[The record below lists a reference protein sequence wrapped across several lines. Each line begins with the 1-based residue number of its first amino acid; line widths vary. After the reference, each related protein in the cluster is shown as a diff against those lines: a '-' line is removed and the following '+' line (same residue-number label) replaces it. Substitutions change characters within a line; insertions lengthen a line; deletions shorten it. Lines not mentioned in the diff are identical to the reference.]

1 MVTQFAYMLDSKEG
15 KIMNELKKYIAP
27 SAQISFCDFDIIT
40 ASPASGGGSGDPINT
55 PGGGKSPD
63 DWDTGL

>member
-1 MVTQFAYMLDSKEG
+1 
-15 KIMNELKKYIAP
+15 MNELKKYIAP